1 MCRTSRGQDTIWG
14 WTCALVFQTQFGK
27 RSSSTD
33 KISRHEGG
41 KEDVVIKV
49 SDYIAKFFA
58 ERGTR
63 HVFMV
68 TGGGAMH
75 LNDSFGRSADLEYL
89 CFQHEQASAIA
100 AEGYFRASGRLPVVN
115 VTSGPGGTNTMTG
128 VIGQWLDSIPAV
140 YVSGQVKRE
149 TTISSC
155 PEVGLRQLGD
165 QEINIVDLVK
175 PVTKYAVMVREAKQI
190 RYHLGKALHLAT
202 QGRPGPVWLDIPLD
216 IQSSQVDESGL
227 VAYDPKEDELRID
240 TSAVQRQIAEVILK
254 IRSARR
260 PVILAG
266 HGIRLAGAADDFKT
280 LIERLKVPVL
290 TAICGHDLI
299 NSDNP
304 LFFGRPGICGDRLGN
319 IVLQNSDLMIAIGAR
334 LGIRQISYNY
344 ESFARGAFRVMVDID
359 KSELTKPTLKIDLP
373 IHSDAKYFVN
383 GMISQ
388 LADESLQPKSE
399 WIKWCQER
407 RSLLPGVISENKN
420 GEEYVNSYEFADV
433 LFKQLVPGTTVV
445 TGNGTAYTGTFQ
457 VMQIKEGVRVFTN
470 QGCAS
475 MGYDL
480 PAAIGAS
487 IAMGQKPVVLITGDG
502 SIQMNIQEFQ
512 TVVAYRLPIKIFILV
527 NDGYLAIR
535 TTQNTYFDGR
545 HYGSSPEGR
554 LFLPNIRRIA
564 EAYGIPTMNIKGGDS
579 IEDRIKDVLSTD
591 GPCLCEILMDPQ
603 QSLYPKL
610 SSTVGSD
617 GKMISSSL
625 ENMYPFLEKDDSQ
638 KNSIKDFGWGH

>member
-1 MCRTSRGQDTIWG
+1 
-14 WTCALVFQTQFGK
+14 
-27 RSSSTD
+27 
-33 KISRHEGG
+33 
-41 KEDVVIKV
+41 V

-58 ERGTR
+58 ERGSR

-75 LNDSFGRSADLEYL
+75 LNDSFGRSENLEYL
-89 CFQHEQASAIA
+89 CFQHEQAMAIA
-100 AEGYFRASGRLPVVN
+100 AEGYYRASGRLPVVN
-115 VTSGPGGTNTMTG
+115 VTSGPGGTNCLTG

-140 YVSGQVKRE
+140 YVSGQVKQE

-155 PEVGLRQLGD
+155 PDVGLRQLGD
-165 QEINIVDLVK
+165 QEINIVDIAK
-175 PVTKYAVMVREAKQI
+175 PVTKYAVMVRDAREI
-190 RYHLGKALHLAT
+190 HFHLSKALYLAT
-202 QGRPGPVWLDIPLD
+202 HGRPGPVWLDIPLD
-216 IQSSQVDESGL
+216 IQSSIIDESQLIG
-227 VAYDPKEDELRID
+227 YDPGEDELKID
-240 TSAVQRQIAEVILK
+240 PKLVQSQITEVIRRIK
-254 IRSARR
+254 EAKR

-266 HGIRLAGAADDFKT
+266 HGIRLAGAADDFRIM
-280 LIERLKVPVL
+280 IEQLNVPVL

-344 ESFARGAFRVMVDID
+344 KAFARGAYRVMVDVD
-359 KSELTKPTLKIDLP
+359 KSELAKPTLTIDLP
-373 IHSDAKYFVN
+373 IHSDAKHFINGVN
-383 GMISQ
+383 SQ
-388 LADESLQPKSE
+388 LVNESLQPKSE
-399 WIKWCQER
+399 WIAWCTKR
-407 RSLLPGVISENKN
+407 KSLLPSVISENKN
-420 GEEYVNSYEFADV
+420 RKEYVNSYEFADV

-475 MGYDL
+475 MGYCL
-480 PAAIGAS
+480 PAAVGAS

-512 TVVAYRLPIKIFILV
+512 TVVAYRLPIKIFVLV

-535 TTQNTYFDGR
+535 TTQNAYFDGR
-545 HYGSSPEGR
+545 HIGSSPEGK
-554 LFLPNIRRIA
+554 LFLPDIRKIA
-564 EAYGIPTMNIKGGDS
+564 EAYGIPTMHIKGGDS
-579 IEDRIKDVLSTD
+579 LGDRINDVMSND

-603 QSLYPKL
+603 QSLFPKL
-610 SSTVGSD
+610 SSTVTSD

-625 ENMYPFLEKDDSQ
+625 ENMYPFLEIDVSQ
-638 KNSIKDFGWGH
+638 EDSIKDLGWGH

>member
-1 MCRTSRGQDTIWG
+1 M
-14 WTCALVFQTQFGK
+14 
-27 RSSSTD
+27 
-33 KISRHEGG
+33 
-41 KEDVVIKV
+41 IKV

-58 ERGTR
+58 AHGSR
-63 HVFMV
+63 HVFMI

-75 LNDSFGRSADLEYL
+75 LNDSFGRSEDLEFF

-100 AEGYFRASGRLPVVN
+100 AEGYYRASGRLPVVN
-115 VTSGPGGTNTMTG
+115 VTSGPGGTNTLTG

-140 YVSGQVKRE
+140 YISGQVKQE

-155 PEVGLRQLGD
+155 PELGLRQLGD
-165 QEINIVDLVK
+165 QEINIVDIVR
-175 PVTKYAVMVREAKQI
+175 PVTKYAAMVRDAKEI
-190 RYHLGKALHLAT
+190 HYHLSKALYLAT
-202 QGRPGPVWLDIPLD
+202 HGRPGPVWLDIPLD
-216 IQSSQVDESGL
+216 VQSSNFDEREL
-227 VAYDPKEDELRID
+227 AVYDPKEDELKID
-240 TSAVQRQIAEVILK
+240 TSTVQSQITEVIRR
-254 IRSARR
+254 IRNAER

-266 HGIRLAGAADDFKT
+266 HGIRLAGAADDFRRMV
-280 LIERLKVPVL
+280 EQLKIPVL

-299 NSDNP
+299 NSDHP

-319 IVLQNSDLMIAIGAR
+319 IVIQNSDLMIAIGAR

-344 ESFARGAFRVMVDID
+344 KSFARGAFRVMVDID
-359 KSELTKPTLKIDLP
+359 KSELAKPTLTLDLP
-373 IHSDAKYFVN
+373 IHSDAKFFVN
-383 GMISQ
+383 GLISQ
-388 LADESLQPKSE
+388 LANESLQPKSE
-399 WIKWCQER
+399 WIKWCEER
-407 RSLLPGVISENKN
+407 RTRLPSVISENKSRA
-420 GEEYVNSYEFADV
+420 GYVNSYEFAEV
-433 LFKQLVPGTTVV
+433 LFKQLAPGTTVV

-457 VMQIKEGVRVFTN
+457 AMQIKEGVRVFTN

-487 IAMGQKPVVLITGDG
+487 MAMGQKPVVLITGDG

-554 LFLPNIRRIA
+554 LFLPDIRKIA
-564 EAYGIPTMNIKGGDS
+564 EAYGIPTMSMKGGDP
-579 IEDRIKDVLSTD
+579 IEGRIKEVLSSD
-591 GPCLCEILMDPQ
+591 GPCLCEIIMDPQ

-610 SSTVGSD
+610 MSTVGSD

-625 ENMYPFLEKDDSQ
+625 ENMYPFLEKDESQ
-638 KNSIKDFGWGH
+638 KDWIVDLGWGH